1 LAGCTGTAVAAGNT
15 PPKAGGGGVA
25 LARVGTLAE
34 LVPAPGG
41 AAMATLGAPL
51 ETELK
56 PCACAKPNGKTAAAN
71 ASASRN
77 GVERAWSN
85 VIGPEFYSA
94 PDVFAVSCLTP
105 TA

>member
-1 LAGCTGTAVAAGNT
+1 MGGTGKTVVPPGNT
-15 PPKAGGGGVA
+15 PPKAGGDGVA
-25 LARVGTLAE
+25 LASVGTLAA
-34 LVPAPGG
+34 LVPAPGA

-71 ASASRN
+71 ASANRN
-77 GVERAWSN
+77 GAERAWSD

-94 PDVFAVSCLTP
+94 PDFFAVSCLTP